1 MATFQTKLFGNVI
14 LDSEK
19 LITFP
24 QGIVGFPDLKEF
36 LLIRDSEAE
45 NGGGIQWLQS
55 IGEPAFAI
63 PVMDPFIVKPDYNPT
78 IEDEYLKPL
87 GEFGEDDMLVLT
99 TVTVPHEIE
108 NMSINLMAPLIIN
121 IATKKATQII
131 VENADYEVK
140 FKIYDILKENKE
152 KIEKEKAGE

>member
-36 LLIRDSEAE
+36 LLIRDSEVE